1 MKALS
6 LWQPWATLVAI
17 GAKRI
22 ETRHWP
28 APHWL
33 IGQRIAIHATKT
45 TRHLWLCEQEP
56 FAAYVRSAER
66 LPLGAVIA
74 TVVLDRC
81 TEITTASAAELE
93 QRSLHEHAFGD
104 YAAGRHA
111 WLLHDVQPVAPPL
124 PVTGRQGIFD
134 VPGELLPPKHI
145 PGQLTVDEVLADL
158 RHNTAAS

>member
-17 GAKRI
+17 GAKRV

-45 TRHLWLCEQEP
+45 TRHLAICEQEP
-56 FAAYVRSAER
+56 FAAYVRAPER

-81 TEITTASAAELE
+81 IKITTASAAELE
-93 QRSLHEHAFGD
+93 RSRPHEHAFGD
-104 YAAGRHA
+104 YTPGRFA
-111 WLLHDVQPVAPPL
+111 WVLHDVQPVAPAL

-134 VPGELLPPKHI
+134 VPGELLRPEHI
-145 PGQLTVDEVLADL
+145 PGQLTVDEILADL
-158 RHNTAAS
+158 QHNTAAS